1 MKAIIF
7 LAKCSLDIFL
17 SIKKIF
23 NPTILTCFFREREF
37 RQVLLEEI
45 GLCSSCNEALNK
57 NGEEIIPCVNLQVM
71 NVFLSR
77 MKPLIN
83 FCFVTSGIVDFNF
96 ANLYLKNEFI
106 SNSFVQTDVIKINR
120 INPLMFFEQISLKL
134 VGAFY
139 HLETFYLEKGKYCP

>member
-1 MKAIIF
+1 M
-7 LAKCSLDIFL
+7 
-17 SIKKIF
+17 
-23 NPTILTCFFREREF
+23 RE
-37 RQVLLEEI
+37 
-45 GLCSSCNEALNK
+45 
-57 NGEEIIPCVNLQVM
+57 
-71 NVFLSR
+71 
-77 MKPLIN
+77 
-83 FCFVTSGIVDFNF
+83 VTSDECFSVSHEAIDQFLFCTTGIVDFNF